1 MRVHSSAWVTVGI
14 IILLLATLS
23 TAGCLS
29 DDDLDSLWND
39 CMQSISPHRASLDN
53 YLLVYTIGID
63 LWNIELAGDAPNP
76 RTLRTQ
82 IAREEAF
89 LTDLSEKHW
98 ELTGAVS
105 RFSDYAGT
113 LEGNRG
119 EWAVGVA
126 WDLRLYDEEMWNVQN
141 AFKGRLAALSQ
152 YLDLADTG
160 RGDTAEAYSYL
171 ESANSL
177 SADAGASIARADA
190 ARARAESQYADAPF
204 PKIHLL

>member
-1 MRVHSSAWVTVGI
+1 MRVHSSAWVTVGLI
-14 IILLLATLS
+14 MLVLATLS

-39 CMQSISPHRASLDN
+39 SMHSISSHRESLDN

-63 LWNIELAGDAPNP
+63 LWNIELAGDTPNQ

-89 LTDLSEKHW
+89 LTDLSDKHW

-113 LEGNRG
+113 LEGSRG
-119 EWAVGVA
+119 EWAVGIA
-126 WDLRLYDEEMWNVQN
+126 YDLRLYDEEMWNVQN
-141 AFKGRLAALSQ
+141 AFKGRLASLKQ
-152 YLDLADTG
+152 YLDLAEG
-160 RGDTAEAYSYL
+160 GKGDTAEALSYL

>member
-1 MRVHSSAWVTVGI
+1 MRGHSSAWVTLLL
-14 IILLLATLS
+14 IILVLAALS

-29 DDDLDSLWND
+29 DDDLDSLWDD
-39 CMQSISPHRASLDN
+39 CMQSIPPHRASLDN

-63 LWNIELAGDAPNP
+63 LWNIELAGDAPNQ

-89 LTDLSEKHW
+89 LAELSDKHW
-98 ELTGAVS
+98 VLTGAVS
-105 RFSDYAGT
+105 SFSDYART
-113 LEGNRG
+113 LEGSRG

-126 WDLRLYDEEMWNVQN
+126 SDLRLYDEEMWNTQN

-152 YLDLADTG
+152 YLDLADSG
-160 RGDTAEAYSYL
+160 RGDTAEALSYL

-177 SADAGASIARADA
+177 SINAGASIARADA
-190 ARARAESQYADAPF
+190 ARNRAESQYADAPF